1 MPEPT
6 QPERRPLRGGD
17 LAAIV
22 LALAVAGAIVYFWL
36 HRRSAPPAPQAPV
49 PEQAAPTASPP
60 AGAPSA
66 AVQADPAQVKSLL
79 EAASADP
86 EYRRWLGAGGDLV
99 RLWAVLTDN
108 LAEGVSPR
116 KQLAFLA
123 PEQPFSVSEQGDR
136 KVIAPAS
143 YARYDRFGD
152 AVASIDP
159 KAIASA
165 YRALRP
171 AVETAYR
178 LLGYPDAVLDRVTAR
193 ALHRLEAAP
202 RPRGQV
208 EVVPH
213 AEAGAGWAYADPALE
228 RLGAVEK
235 HLLRMGPR
243 NAGKVQ
249 AKAREIREALG
260 LRGPGGAGAE
270 APVPEKAPVPE

>member
-6 QPERRPLRGGD
+6 QRERRPLRGGD

-22 LALAVAGAIVYFWL
+22 LALAVAGAIAYFWVQ
-36 HRRSAPPAPQAPV
+36 RRPAAPATPPAV
-49 PEQAAPTASPP
+49 PEQSAPAATPSTAP
-60 AGAPSA
+60 PSA
-66 AVQADPAQVKSLL
+66 AVQADPAQVKTLL

-116 KQLAFLA
+116 KQLPFLV
-123 PEQPFSVSEQGDR
+123 PEQPFSVTEQGGR
-136 KVIAPAS
+136 RVIASAS

-152 AVASIDP
+152 AVASIDA
-159 KAIASA
+159 KAMAAA

-193 ALHRLEAAP
+193 ALHRLESAP
-202 RPRGQV
+202 HPGGPV

-213 AEAGAGWAYADPALE
+213 AEPGAGWAYADPALE
-228 RLGAVEK
+228 HLGAVEK
-235 HLLRMGPR
+235 HLVRLGPR
-243 NAGKVQ
+243 NASKVQ

-260 LRGPGGAGAE
+260 LREPR
-270 APVPEKAPVPE
+270 

>member
-17 LAAIV
+17 VAAIV
-22 LALAVAGAIVYFWL
+22 LALAVAGAIAYFWF
-36 HRRSAPPAPQAPV
+36 HRQRALPPPSPAV
-49 PEQAAPTASPP
+49 PEQAAPEAKPP
-60 AGAPSA
+60 DAALPA

-86 EYRRWLGAGGDLV
+86 EYRRWLAAGGDLV
-99 RLWAVLTDN
+99 RLSAVLTDN

-116 KQLAFLA
+116 KQLPFLV
-123 PEQPFSVSEQGDR
+123 PEQPFSVAEQGGR
-136 KVIAPAS
+136 QVIAPAS
-143 YARYDRFGD
+143 YARYDRFAD

-159 KAIASA
+159 KATAAA

-193 ALHRLEAAP
+193 ALHRLESAP
-202 RPRGQV
+202 RPAGPV
-208 EVVPH
+208 AVVPH

-228 RLGAVEK
+228 HLGAVEK

-260 LRGPGGAGAE
+260 LRE
-270 APVPEKAPVPE
+270 R